1 VGEFQAKGLPVVYA
15 ETGGFK
21 GNNFIGHEL
30 VTEAIIDQYVGDY
43 DGPHQ
48 KGLVNVWSLLP
59 FHNTFWRGDLVEIK
73 RILEGVGL
81 KVNILFGH
89 ESGGVDEWKSIKKAQ
104 FNLVLSPWLGLKTA
118 EHLKEKYGQPYLH
131 IPTIPI
137 GAKETSS
144 FLRKVVD
151 FAGIDKEKA
160 DNFIKNEEK
169 KYYEYLEDFSDFYA
183 EYWWGLPAKFA
194 VIGDSAY
201 NLALT
206 KFLVN
211 QLGLIP
217 ASQIITENPPEK
229 YREAIRNEYRHIA
242 DDVSTDVEFEEDSYV
257 IHEKIRNTDFGHK
270 PPIIFGTTWE
280 RDLAKELKG
289 FIVEVG
295 FPASYEVVLSKSY
308 IGYRGAL
315 TLIEKIY
322 MTIVSA
328 SA

>member
-1 VGEFQAKGLPVVYA
+1 M
-15 ETGGFK
+15 
-21 GNNFIGHEL
+21 
-30 VTEAIIDQYVGDY
+30 
-43 DGPHQ
+43 
-48 KGLVNVWSLLP
+48 
-59 FHNTFWRGDLVEIK
+59 
-73 RILEGVGL
+73 
-81 KVNILFGH
+81 
-89 ESGGVDEWKSIKKAQ
+89 
-104 FNLVLSPWLGLKTA
+104 
-118 EHLKEKYGQPYLH
+118 
-131 IPTIPI
+131 
-137 GAKETSS
+137 
-144 FLRKVVD
+144 RKVVD

-229 YREAIRNEYRHIA
+229 YRAAIRNEYRHIA

-322 MTIVSA
+322 TTIVSA